1 MTRSHTIRVQLGER
15 SYDVV
20 VGSGVRSQVFSALPS
35 TARRALVITQ
45 EGIPFAIADDLK
57 SAGLSVSTLTIGDGE
72 EHKSLSTI
80 EAIMV
85 ECANIGLTRND
96 VIVGVGGGMVTD
108 VAGFAA
114 SLWHRGIAA
123 VHVSTTLVG
132 MVDAAIGGKT
142 GVNLSTGKNLVGSFW
157 QPRAVFCDIDA
168 LASLSPQEIR
178 CGHGEMAKYHFLT
191 GDNLLALE
199 LAERIAR
206 CVQIKADIV
215 GADEREG
222 GRRMLLNYGHTLAHA
237 LEIATDFSLA
247 HGEAVAIG
255 LVYAAHVA
263 HQLGRIDQHRVDQ
276 HRAVVTGEYGLSCA
290 LPAGVSH
297 EQLIQLMHGDKKA
310 LTGLTFVLD
319 GPRGVEPV
327 TSVDLEAVR
336 QALHSMEVR

>member
-1 MTRSHTIRVQLGER
+1 MTSSHTIRVQLGER

-20 VGSGVRSQVFSALPS
+20 VGSGVRSQVSSALPT
-35 TARRALVITQ
+35 TAQRALVITQ

-57 SAGLSVSTLTIGDGE
+57 SAGLSVSTLMIGDGE

-80 EAIMV
+80 EAIMA

-114 SLWHRGIAA
+114 SLWHRGIAS

-132 MVDAAIGGKT
+132 MVDAAVGGKT
-142 GVNLSTGKNLVGSFW
+142 GVNLATGKNLVGSFW
-157 QPRAVFCDIDA
+157 QPRAVFCDTDA
-168 LASLSPQEIR
+168 LASLSPREIR

-191 GDNLLALE
+191 GDNLLTLE
-199 LAERIAR
+199 LVERIAR

-215 GADEREG
+215 GVDEREG

-263 HQLGRIDQHRVDQ
+263 YQLGRIDQYRVDQ

-310 LTGLTFVLD
+310 ITGLTFVLD

-336 QALHSMEVR
+336 QALRSMEVR

>member
-45 EGIPFAIADDLK
+45 EGIPFAIANDLK

-123 VHVSTTLVG
+123 IHVSTTLVG

-157 QPRAVFCDIDA
+157 QPRAVFCDTDA

-336 QALHSMEVR
+336 RALHSMEVR

>member
-45 EGIPFAIADDLK
+45 DGIPFAIADDLK

-157 QPRAVFCDIDA
+157 QPRAVFCDTDA

>member
-45 EGIPFAIADDLK
+45 DGIPFAIADDLK

-157 QPRAVFCDIDA
+157 QPRAVFCDTDA

-255 LVYAAHVA
+255 MVYAAHVA

-336 QALHSMEVR
+336 RALHSMEVR